1 MNVLAIGAHPDDLD
15 ISCGGTLIRL
25 ARGGVRVVMAV
36 MTDGRANPTGD
47 PEGVAM
53 RRRRESQRSADLAGA
68 ELAWLGFPDGRLVDG
83 EPARNSLIEL
93 MMRVQPDLIITHA
106 PDDYH
111 SDHVTTSRLVMATVQ
126 MAWSP
131 PAGLEGEPLRK
142 PVPVA
147 FMPPA
152 NGINFLPEEYVDVS
166 EVWETK
172 LQMALSHR
180 SQYLPWPPPEEAPLQ
195 EPHEQ
200 YYFARLARVVD
211 EFYGLQCWCR
221 YAEAFR
227 WWRAADRLVARRLLP

>member
-1 MNVLAIGAHPDDLD
+1 MNILAIGAHPDDLD
-15 ISCGGTLIRL
+15 ICCGGTLIRL
-25 ARGGVRVVMAV
+25 ARGGARVVMAV

-47 PEGVAM
+47 PVGVAA
-53 RRRRESQRSADLAGA
+53 RRKREAQRSAGLAGA
-68 ELAWLGFPDGRLVDG
+68 ELAWLGFPDGGLVDD
-83 EPARNSLIEL
+83 EPARLTLIAL
-93 MMRVQPDLIITHA
+93 MMRVQPDLIITHT

-111 SDHVTTSRLVMATVQ
+111 SDHIATARLVMATVQ
-126 MAWSP
+126 MAWAP
-131 PAGLEGEPLRK
+131 PPGLAGDPLRK

-152 NGINFLPEEYVDVS
+152 NGINFIPEEYVDVS

-180 SQYLPWPPPEEAPLQ
+180 SQYLPWPAPEDEPLP
-195 EPHEQ
+195 EPLEQ
-200 YYFARLARVVD
+200 HSFTRLVRVVD

-227 WWRAADRLVARRLLP
+227 WWRAADRLVAKRLLP